1 MKKIGTVLLTLALI
15 AGLSVAYAADVE
27 KGKELFN
34 SPTLGGGTSG
44 MSCMSCHDG
53 GEGLGNDL
61 FDRSEYTIMG
71 MKKAS
76 LAEVVNVC
84 IENPLE
90 GEAIDPQGDD
100 MQNLIAYMK
109 TLLKTE

>member
-15 AGLSVAYAADVE
+15 AGLSVAHAADVE

-34 SPTLGGGTSG
+34 SPTFGGGTSG
-44 MSCMSCHDG
+44 KSCMSCHDG

-90 GEAIDPQGDD
+90 GEAIDPQGDE
-100 MQNLIAYMK
+100 MLNLIAYMK
-109 TLLKTE
+109 TLLKKE